1 MMKITKPGKAT
12 CAAALAVLGLFILP
26 EVALAAADTGIMDSV
41 MGKYEQAAGAWGA
54 KMVAYGS
61 WIFWGLALISMVW
74 TYGMMILRKADI
86 GEFFAETIRFFGT
99 LGFFYWILLN
109 GPAISDAIIKSMWMM
124 GSEAVGGASNFTP
137 SGITDIGFDIFF
149 KALDESSSFS
159 PVDSAAAILIS
170 ACVLVVLALVAVNM
184 LLLFVS
190 AWILMYG
197 GVVFLGFGGSRWT
210 SDIAITYYKT
220 VLGIGAQLMAMVLL
234 VGIGKTFIDQ
244 AYAGMSEGINL
255 KELGVLGI
263 TAVVLLYLTNK
274 IPPMLAGI
282 VGGASTGGVGGF
294 GAGAAMGAAV
304 AAAGI
309 AAGVASAG
317 ASMALGGAAN
327 LAGAGSALK
336 AAFQSAQE
344 NMGGS
349 SGGEGGGGSSG
360 GGDTGNI
367 GGSEGGGGSG
377 NGGGGSSGGGSSFGQ
392 AMGTAG
398 RFAADMAG
406 SMASGAKAGLS
417 AKASSMAAAANER
430 VSNTM
435 GGKLASEINGTAGQ
449 ARADQQTMAQAAD
462 INQQQSLQEARDVVA
477 QHTNPAPDEPPQF
490 DGDSVGSGGS
500 KNDEINEFV
509 NGKA

>member
-1 MMKITKPGKAT
+1 MKMTKPGKAT
-12 CAAALAVLGLFILP
+12 CAAALAVLGLFLIP

-41 MGKYEQAAGAWGA
+41 MGKYQQAASAWGA
-54 KMVAYGS
+54 RMVSYGS

-109 GPAISDAIIKSMWMM
+109 GPAISDAVIKSMWMM
-124 GSEAVGGASNFTP
+124 GSAAVGGASSFTP

-159 PVDSAAAILIS
+159 PVDSAAAIIIS
-170 ACVLVVLALVAVNM
+170 GCVLVVLALVAVNM

-220 VLGIGAQLMAMVLL
+220 VLGIGAQLMGMVLL

-344 NMGGS
+344 NMGGGGGGS
-349 SGGEGGGGSSG
+349 GEGGGA
-360 GGDTGNI
+360 GDTGNI

-377 NGGGGSSGGGSSFGQ
+377 SGGGSSFGQ

-406 SMASGAKAGLS
+406 SLASGAKEGLS

-430 VSNTM
+430 VSNTV

-449 ARADQQTMAQAAD
+449 ARADQQTMAQAAA

-477 QHTNPAPDEPPQF
+477 QHSNPAPDVAPQF
-490 DGDSVGSGGS
+490 DGDSVGSGGNN
-500 KNDEINEFV
+500 NDEINAFV

>member
-1 MMKITKPGKAT
+1 MMKMTKPGKAT
-12 CAAALAVLGLFILP
+12 CAAALAVLGLFLIP

-41 MGKYEQAAGAWGA
+41 MGKYQQAASAWGA
-54 KMVAYGS
+54 RMVSYGS

-109 GPAISDAIIKSMWMM
+109 GPAISDAVIKSMWMM
-124 GSEAVGGASNFTP
+124 GSAAVGGASSFTP

-159 PVDSAAAILIS
+159 PVDSAAAIIIS
-170 ACVLVVLALVAVNM
+170 GCVLVVLALVAVNM

-220 VLGIGAQLMAMVLL
+220 VLGIGAQLMGMVLL

-344 NMGGS
+344 NMGG
-349 SGGEGGGGSSG
+349 G
-360 GGDTGNI
+360 
-367 GGSEGGGGSG
+367 GGGGSG
-377 NGGGGSSGGGSSFGQ
+377 EGGGAGDTGSIGGSGGGGGGGGGGSSFGQ

-406 SMASGAKAGLS
+406 SLASGAKEGLS

-430 VSNTM
+430 VSNTV

-449 ARADQQTMAQAAD
+449 ARADQQTMAQAAA
-462 INQQQSLQEARDVVA
+462 INQQQALQEARDIVA
-477 QHTNPAPDEPPQF
+477 QHSNPAPDVAPQF
-490 DGDSVGSGGS
+490 DGDSVGSGDNN
-500 KNDEINEFV
+500 NDEINAFV

>member
-1 MMKITKPGKAT
+1 MMKMTKPGKAT
-12 CAAALAVLGLFILP
+12 CAAALAVLGLFLIP

-41 MGKYEQAAGAWGA
+41 MGKYQQAASAWGA
-54 KMVAYGS
+54 RMVSYGS

-109 GPAISDAIIKSMWMM
+109 GPAISDAVIKSMWMM
-124 GSEAVGGASNFTP
+124 GSAAVGGASSFTP

-159 PVDSAAAILIS
+159 PVDSAAAIIIS
-170 ACVLVVLALVAVNM
+170 GCVLVVLALVAVNM

-220 VLGIGAQLMAMVLL
+220 VLGIGAQLMGMVLL

-344 NMGGS
+344 NMGGGGGGS
-349 SGGEGGGGSSG
+349 GEGGGA
-360 GGDTGNI
+360 GDTGNI
-367 GGSEGGGGSG
+367 GGSEGGGG
-377 NGGGGSSGGGSSFGQ
+377 GGGSSFGQ

-406 SMASGAKAGLS
+406 SLASGAKEGLS

-430 VSNTM
+430 VSNTV

-449 ARADQQTMAQAAD
+449 ARADQQTMAQAAA

-477 QHTNPAPDEPPQF
+477 QHSNPAPDVAPQF
-490 DGDSVGSGGS
+490 DGDSVGSGGNN
-500 KNDEINEFV
+500 NDEINAFV

>member
-1 MMKITKPGKAT
+1 MMKMTKPGKAT
-12 CAAALAVLGLFILP
+12 CAAALAVLGLFLIP

-41 MGKYEQAAGAWGA
+41 MGRYQQAASAWGA
-54 KMVAYGS
+54 RMVSYGS

-109 GPAISDAIIKSMWMM
+109 GPAISDAVIKSMWMM
-124 GSEAVGGASNFTP
+124 GSAAAGGASSFTP

-149 KALDESSSFS
+149 KALDESSTFS
-159 PVDSAAAILIS
+159 PVDSAAAIIIS
-170 ACVLVVLALVAVNM
+170 GCVLVVLALVAVNM

-197 GVVFLGFGGSRWT
+197 GVVLLGFGGSRWT

-220 VLGIGAQLMAMVLL
+220 VLGIGVQLMGMVLL

-344 NMGGS
+344 NMGGGGGGS
-349 SGGEGGGGSSG
+349 GEGGGA
-360 GGDTGNI
+360 GDTGNI

-377 NGGGGSSGGGSSFGQ
+377 SGGGSSFGQ

-406 SMASGAKAGLS
+406 SLASGAKEGLS

-430 VSNTM
+430 VSNTV

-449 ARADQQTMAQAAD
+449 ARADQQTMAQAAA

-477 QHTNPAPDEPPQF
+477 QHSNPAPDVAPQF
-490 DGDSVGSGGS
+490 DGDSVGSGGNN
-500 KNDEINEFV
+500 NDEINAFV

>member
-1 MMKITKPGKAT
+1 MMKMTKPGKAT
-12 CAAALAVLGLFILP
+12 CAAALAVLGLFLIP

-41 MGKYEQAAGAWGA
+41 MGKYQQAASAWGA
-54 KMVAYGS
+54 KMVSYGS

-109 GPAISDAIIKSMWMM
+109 GPAISDAVIKSMWMM
-124 GSEAVGGASNFTP
+124 GSAAVGGASSFTP

-159 PVDSAAAILIS
+159 PVDSAAAIIIS
-170 ACVLVVLALVAVNM
+170 GCVLVVLALVAVNM

-220 VLGIGAQLMAMVLL
+220 VLGIGAQLMGMVLL

-282 VGGASTGGVGGF
+282 VGGASTGGVGSF

-344 NMGGS
+344 NMGGGGGS
-349 SGGEGGGGSSG
+349 GEGGGA
-360 GGDTGNI
+360 GDTGNI
-367 GGSEGGGGSG
+367 GGSEGGGGD
-377 NGGGGSSGGGSSFGQ
+377 GSSGSGGGGGSSFGQ

-406 SMASGAKAGLS
+406 SLATGAKEGLS
-417 AKASSMAAAANER
+417 AKASSMAAAASER
-430 VSNTM
+430 VSNTV

-449 ARADQQTMAQAAD
+449 ARADQQTMAQAAA
-462 INQQQSLQEARDVVA
+462 INQQQSLQEARDLVA
-477 QHTNPAPDEPPQF
+477 QHSNPAPDVAPQF
-490 DGDSVGSGGS
+490 DGDSVGSGGNS
-500 KNDEINEFV
+500 KDEISEFV
-509 NGKA
+509 NSKA

>member
-1 MMKITKPGKAT
+1 MMKMTKPGKAT
-12 CAAALAVLGLFILP
+12 CAAALAVLGLFLIP

-41 MGKYEQAAGAWGA
+41 MGKYQQAASAWGA
-54 KMVAYGS
+54 RMVSYGS

-109 GPAISDAIIKSMWMM
+109 GPAISDAVIKSMWMM
-124 GSEAVGGASNFTP
+124 GSAAVGGASSFTP

-159 PVDSAAAILIS
+159 PVDSAAAIIIS
-170 ACVLVVLALVAVNM
+170 GCVLVVLALVAVNM

-220 VLGIGAQLMAMVLL
+220 VLGIGAQLMGMVLL

-344 NMGGS
+344 NMGGGGGGS
-349 SGGEGGGGSSG
+349 GEGGGA
-360 GGDTGNI
+360 GDTGNI
-367 GGSEGGGGSG
+367 GGSEG
-377 NGGGGSSGGGSSFGQ
+377 GGGSSFGQ

-406 SMASGAKAGLS
+406 SLASGAKEGLS
-417 AKASSMAAAANER
+417 AKASSMAAATNER
-430 VSNTM
+430 VSNTV

-449 ARADQQTMAQAAD
+449 ARADQQTMAQAAA

-477 QHTNPAPDEPPQF
+477 QHSNPAPEVAPQF
-490 DGDSVGSGGS
+490 DGDSVGSGGNN
-500 KNDEINEFV
+500 NDEINAFV

>member
-1 MMKITKPGKAT
+1 MMKMTKPGKAT
-12 CAAALAVLGLFILP
+12 CAAALAVLGLFLIP

-41 MGKYEQAAGAWGA
+41 MGKYQQAASAWGA
-54 KMVAYGS
+54 RMVSYGS

-109 GPAISDAIIKSMWMM
+109 GPAISDAVIKSMWMM
-124 GSEAVGGASNFTP
+124 GSAAVGGASSFTP

-159 PVDSAAAILIS
+159 PVDSAAAIIIS
-170 ACVLVVLALVAVNM
+170 GCVLVVLALVAVNM

-220 VLGIGAQLMAMVLL
+220 VLGIGAQLMGMVLL

-344 NMGGS
+344 NMGGGGGGS
-349 SGGEGGGGSSG
+349 GEGGGA
-360 GGDTGNI
+360 GDTGNI
-367 GGSEGGGGSG
+367 GGSEG
-377 NGGGGSSGGGSSFGQ
+377 GGGGSSGGGSSFGQ

-406 SMASGAKAGLS
+406 SLASGAKEGLS

-430 VSNTM
+430 VSNTV

-449 ARADQQTMAQAAD
+449 ARADQQTMAQAAA

-477 QHTNPAPDEPPQF
+477 QHSNPAPDVAPQF
-490 DGDSVGSGGS
+490 DGDSVGSGGNN
-500 KNDEINEFV
+500 NDEINAFV

>member
-1 MMKITKPGKAT
+1 MMKMTKPGKAI
-12 CAAALAVLGLFILP
+12 CAAALAVLGLFLIP

-41 MGKYEQAAGAWGA
+41 MGKYQQAASAWGA
-54 KMVAYGS
+54 RMVSYGS

-109 GPAISDAIIKSMWMM
+109 GPAISDAVIKSMWMM
-124 GSEAVGGASNFTP
+124 GSAAVGGASSFTP

-159 PVDSAAAILIS
+159 PVDSAAAIIIS
-170 ACVLVVLALVAVNM
+170 GCVLVVLALVAVNM

-210 SDIAITYYKT
+210 SDIAISYYKT
-220 VLGIGAQLMAMVLL
+220 VLGIGAQLMGMVLL

-344 NMGGS
+344 NMGGGGGGS
-349 SGGEGGGGSSG
+349 GEGGGA
-360 GGDTGNI
+360 GDTGNI

-377 NGGGGSSGGGSSFGQ
+377 SGGGGGSSFGQ

-406 SMASGAKAGLS
+406 SLASGAKEGLS

-430 VSNTM
+430 VSNTV

-449 ARADQQTMAQAAD
+449 ARADQQTMAQAAA

-477 QHTNPAPDEPPQF
+477 QHSNPAPDVAPQF
-490 DGDSVGSGGS
+490 DGDSVGSGGNN
-500 KNDEINEFV
+500 NDEINAFV

>member
-1 MMKITKPGKAT
+1 MMKMTKPGKAT
-12 CAAALAVLGLFILP
+12 CAAALAVLGLFLIP

-41 MGKYEQAAGAWGA
+41 MGKYQQAASAWGA
-54 KMVAYGS
+54 RMVSYGS

-109 GPAISDAIIKSMWMM
+109 GPAISDAVIKSMWMM
-124 GSEAVGGASNFTP
+124 GSAAVGGASSFTP

-159 PVDSAAAILIS
+159 PVDSAAAIIIS
-170 ACVLVVLALVAVNM
+170 GCVLVVLALVAVNM

-220 VLGIGAQLMAMVLL
+220 VLGIGAQLMGMVLL

-344 NMGGS
+344 NMGGGGGGS
-349 SGGEGGGGSSG
+349 GEGGGA
-360 GGDTGNI
+360 GDTGNI

-377 NGGGGSSGGGSSFGQ
+377 GGGGSSFGQ

-406 SMASGAKAGLS
+406 SLASGAKEGLS

-430 VSNTM
+430 VSNTV

-449 ARADQQTMAQAAD
+449 ARADQQTMAQAAA

-477 QHTNPAPDEPPQF
+477 QHSNPAPDVAPQF
-490 DGDSVGSGGS
+490 DGDSVGSGGNN
-500 KNDEINEFV
+500 NDEINAFV

>member
-1 MMKITKPGKAT
+1 MMKMTKPGKAT
-12 CAAALAVLGLFILP
+12 CAAALAVLGLFLIP

-41 MGKYEQAAGAWGA
+41 MGKYQQAASAWGA
-54 KMVAYGS
+54 RMVSYGS

-109 GPAISDAIIKSMWMM
+109 GPAISDAVIKSMWMM
-124 GSEAVGGASNFTP
+124 GSAAVGGASSFTP

-159 PVDSAAAILIS
+159 PVDSAAAIIIS
-170 ACVLVVLALVAVNM
+170 GCVLVVLALVAVNM

-210 SDIAITYYKT
+210 SDIAISYYKT
-220 VLGIGAQLMAMVLL
+220 VLGIGAQLMGMVLL

-344 NMGGS
+344 NMGG
-349 SGGEGGGGSSG
+349 GGGGSGVG
-360 GGDTGNI
+360 GGAGDTGNI

-377 NGGGGSSGGGSSFGQ
+377 SGGGSSFGQ

-406 SMASGAKAGLS
+406 SLASGAKEGLS

-430 VSNTM
+430 VSNTV

-449 ARADQQTMAQAAD
+449 ARADQQTMAQAAA
-462 INQQQSLQEARDVVA
+462 INQQQALQEARDVVA
-477 QHTNPAPDEPPQF
+477 QHSNPAPDVVPQF
-490 DGDSVGSGGS
+490 DGDSVGSGGNN
-500 KNDEINEFV
+500 NDEINAFV

>member
-1 MMKITKPGKAT
+1 MMKMTKPGKAT
-12 CAAALAVLGLFILP
+12 CAAALAVLGLFLIP

-41 MGKYEQAAGAWGA
+41 MGKYQQAASAWGA
-54 KMVAYGS
+54 RMVSYGS

-109 GPAISDAIIKSMWMM
+109 GPAISDAVIKSMWMM
-124 GSEAVGGASNFTP
+124 GSAAVGGASSFTP

-159 PVDSAAAILIS
+159 PVDSAAAIIIS
-170 ACVLVVLALVAVNM
+170 GCVLVVLALVAVNM

-220 VLGIGAQLMAMVLL
+220 VLGIGAQLMGMVLL

-344 NMGGS
+344 NMGGGGGGS
-349 SGGEGGGGSSG
+349 GEGGGA
-360 GGDTGNI
+360 GDTGNI
-367 GGSEGGGGSG
+367 GGSEGGGG
-377 NGGGGSSGGGSSFGQ
+377 GGGGGSSFGQ

-406 SMASGAKAGLS
+406 SLASGAKEGLS

-430 VSNTM
+430 VSNTV

-449 ARADQQTMAQAAD
+449 ARADQQTMAQAAA

-477 QHTNPAPDEPPQF
+477 QHSNPAPDVAPQF
-490 DGDSVGSGGS
+490 DGDSVGSGGNN
-500 KNDEINEFV
+500 NDEINAFV

>member
-1 MMKITKPGKAT
+1 MMKMTKPGKAT
-12 CAAALAVLGLFILP
+12 CAAALAVLGLFLIP

-41 MGKYEQAAGAWGA
+41 MGKYQQAASAWGA
-54 KMVAYGS
+54 RMVSYGS

-124 GSEAVGGASNFTP
+124 GSAAVGGASNFTP

-159 PVDSAAAILIS
+159 PVDSAAAIVIS

-220 VLGIGAQLMAMVLL
+220 VLGIGAQLMGMVLL

-294 GAGAAMGAAV
+294 GAGAAVGAAA

-309 AAGVASAG
+309 AAGVASAV

-327 LAGAGSALK
+327 LAGAGSALQ

-344 NMGGS
+344 SM
-349 SGGEGGGGSSG
+349 GSSG
-360 GGDTGNI
+360 GGGGGGVAGDTGNM

-377 NGGGGSSGGGSSFGQ
+377 GGGSGGGSPSFGQ

-406 SMASGAKAGLS
+406 SLVGGAKSGLA
-417 AKASSMAAAANER
+417 AKASSMASAASER

-435 GGKLASEINGTAGQ
+435 GGKLASEINGSAGQ
-449 ARADQQTMAQAAD
+449 ARADQQTIAQAAE
-462 INQQQSLQEARDVVA
+462 IQQQQSLQEARDLVA
-477 QHTNPAPDEPPQF
+477 EHSNPVPAVEPQF
-490 DGDSVGSGGS
+490 DGDSVGSGDS
-500 KNDEINEFV
+500 EKDDINAFV

>member
-1 MMKITKPGKAT
+1 MMKMTKPGKVT
-12 CAAALAVLGLFILP
+12 CAAALAVLGLFLIP

-41 MGKYEQAAGAWGA
+41 MGKYQQAASAWGA
-54 KMVAYGS
+54 RMVSYGS

-109 GPAISDAIIKSMWMM
+109 GPAISDAVIKSMWMM
-124 GSEAVGGASNFTP
+124 GSAAVGGASSFTP

-159 PVDSAAAILIS
+159 PVDSAAAIIIS
-170 ACVLVVLALVAVNM
+170 GCVLVVLALVAVNM

-220 VLGIGAQLMAMVLL
+220 VLGIGAQLMGMVLL

-344 NMGGS
+344 NMGG
-349 SGGEGGGGSSG
+349 GA
-360 GGDTGNI
+360 GDTGNI

-377 NGGGGSSGGGSSFGQ
+377 GGGGSSFGQ

-406 SMASGAKAGLS
+406 SLASGAKEGLS

-430 VSNTM
+430 VSNTV

-449 ARADQQTMAQAAD
+449 ARADQQTMAQAAA

-477 QHTNPAPDEPPQF
+477 QHSNPAPDVAPQF
-490 DGDSVGSGGS
+490 DGDSVGSGGNN
-500 KNDEINEFV
+500 NDEINAFV

>member
-1 MMKITKPGKAT
+1 MMKMTKPGKAT
-12 CAAALAVLGLFILP
+12 CAAALAVLGLFLIP

-41 MGKYEQAAGAWGA
+41 MGRYQQAASAWGA
-54 KMVAYGS
+54 RMVSYGS

-109 GPAISDAIIKSMWMM
+109 GPAISDAVIKSMWMM
-124 GSEAVGGASNFTP
+124 GSAAAGGASSFTP

-159 PVDSAAAILIS
+159 PVDSAAAIIIS
-170 ACVLVVLALVAVNM
+170 GCVLVVLALVAVNM

-220 VLGIGAQLMAMVLL
+220 VLGIGAQLMGMVLL

-344 NMGGS
+344 NMGG
-349 SGGEGGGGSSG
+349 GGGGSGVG
-360 GGDTGNI
+360 GGAGDTGNI

-377 NGGGGSSGGGSSFGQ
+377 SGGGSSFGQ

-406 SMASGAKAGLS
+406 SLASGAKEGLS

-430 VSNTM
+430 VSNTV

-449 ARADQQTMAQAAD
+449 ARADQQNMAQAAA

-477 QHTNPAPDEPPQF
+477 QHSNPAPDVAPQF
-490 DGDSVGSGGS
+490 DGDSVGSGGNN
-500 KNDEINEFV
+500 NDEINAFV

>member
-1 MMKITKPGKAT
+1 MMKMTKPGKAT
-12 CAAALAVLGLFILP
+12 CAAALAVLGLFLIP

-41 MGKYEQAAGAWGA
+41 MGKYQQAASAWGA
-54 KMVAYGS
+54 RMVSYGS

-109 GPAISDAIIKSMWMM
+109 GPAISDAVIKSMWMM
-124 GSEAVGGASNFTP
+124 GSAAVGGASSFTP

-159 PVDSAAAILIS
+159 PVDSAAAIIIS
-170 ACVLVVLALVAVNM
+170 GCVLVVLALVAVNM

-220 VLGIGAQLMAMVLL
+220 VLGIGAQLMGMVLL

-344 NMGGS
+344 NMGGGGGGS
-349 SGGEGGGGSSG
+349 GEGGGA
-360 GGDTGNI
+360 GDTGNI

-377 NGGGGSSGGGSSFGQ
+377 SGGGGGSSFGQ

-406 SMASGAKAGLS
+406 SLASGAKEGLS

-430 VSNTM
+430 VSNTV

-449 ARADQQTMAQAAD
+449 ARADQQTMAQAAA
-462 INQQQSLQEARDVVA
+462 INQQQALQEARDVVA
-477 QHTNPAPDEPPQF
+477 QHSSPAADVAPQF
-490 DGDSVGSGGS
+490 DGDSVGSGS
-500 KNDEINEFV
+500 NNNDEINAFV

>member
-1 MMKITKPGKAT
+1 MMKMTKPGKAT
-12 CAAALAVLGLFILP
+12 CAAALAVLGLFLIP
-26 EVALAAADTGIMDSV
+26 EVAFAAADTGIMDSV
-41 MGKYEQAAGAWGA
+41 MGRYQQAASAWGA
-54 KMVAYGS
+54 RMVSYGS
-61 WIFWGLALISMVW
+61 WVFWGLALISMVW

-109 GPAISDAIIKSMWMM
+109 GPAISDAVIKSMWMM
-124 GSEAVGGASNFTP
+124 GSAAAGGASNFTP

-149 KALDESSSFS
+149 KALDESSTFS
-159 PVDSAAAILIS
+159 PVDSAAAIIIS
-170 ACVLVVLALVAVNM
+170 GCVLVVLALVAVNM

-197 GVVFLGFGGSRWT
+197 GVVLLGFGGSRWT

-220 VLGIGAQLMAMVLL
+220 VLGIGVQLMGMVLL

-309 AAGVASAG
+309 AAGAASAG

-327 LAGAGSALK
+327 VAGAGSALK

-344 NMGGS
+344 NMGGGG
-349 SGGEGGGGSSG
+349 SGVGGGA
-360 GGDTGNI
+360 GDTGNI
-367 GGSEGGGGSG
+367 GGSEGGGG
-377 NGGGGSSGGGSSFGQ
+377 GGGGGGGSSFGQ

-406 SMASGAKAGLS
+406 SLASGAKEGLS

-430 VSNTM
+430 VSNTV

-449 ARADQQTMAQAAD
+449 ARADQQTMAQAAA
-462 INQQQSLQEARDVVA
+462 INQQQALQEARDVVA
-477 QHTNPAPDEPPQF
+477 QHSNPAPDVVPQF
-490 DGDSVGSGGS
+490 DGDSVGSGGNN
-500 KNDEINEFV
+500 NDEINAFV

>member
-1 MMKITKPGKAT
+1 MMKMTKPGKAT
-12 CAAALAVLGLFILP
+12 CAAALAVLGLFLIP

-41 MGKYEQAAGAWGA
+41 MGKYQQAASAWGA
-54 KMVAYGS
+54 RMVSYGS

-109 GPAISDAIIKSMWMM
+109 GPAISDAVIKSMWMM
-124 GSEAVGGASNFTP
+124 GSAAVGGASSFTP

-159 PVDSAAAILIS
+159 PVDSAAAIIIS
-170 ACVLVVLALVAVNM
+170 GCVLVVLALVAVNM

-220 VLGIGAQLMAMVLL
+220 VLGIGAQLMGMVLL

-309 AAGVASAG
+309 AAGAASAG

-344 NMGGS
+344 NMGGGGGGS
-349 SGGEGGGGSSG
+349 GEGGGA
-360 GGDTGNI
+360 GDTGNI
-367 GGSEGGGGSG
+367 GGSEGGGG
-377 NGGGGSSGGGSSFGQ
+377 GGGGGSSFGQ

-406 SMASGAKAGLS
+406 SLASGAKEGLS

-430 VSNTM
+430 VSNTV

-449 ARADQQTMAQAAD
+449 ARADQQTMAQAAA
-462 INQQQSLQEARDVVA
+462 INQQQALQEARDVVA
-477 QHTNPAPDEPPQF
+477 QHSNPAPDVVPQF
-490 DGDSVGSGGS
+490 DGDSVGSGGNN
-500 KNDEINEFV
+500 NDEINAFV

>member
-1 MMKITKPGKAT
+1 MMKMTKPGKAT
-12 CAAALAVLGLFILP
+12 CAAALAVLGLFLIP

-41 MGKYEQAAGAWGA
+41 MGKYQQAASAWGA
-54 KMVAYGS
+54 RMVSYGS

-109 GPAISDAIIKSMWMM
+109 GPAISDAVIKSMWMM
-124 GSEAVGGASNFTP
+124 GSAAAGGASSFTP

-149 KALDESSSFS
+149 KALDESSTFS
-159 PVDSAAAILIS
+159 PVDSAAAIIIS
-170 ACVLVVLALVAVNM
+170 GCVLVVLALVAVNM

-220 VLGIGAQLMAMVLL
+220 VLGIGAQLMGMVLL

-344 NMGGS
+344 NMGGGGGGS
-349 SGGEGGGGSSG
+349 GEGGGA
-360 GGDTGNI
+360 GDTGNI

-377 NGGGGSSGGGSSFGQ
+377 SGGGSSFGQ

-406 SMASGAKAGLS
+406 SLASGAKEGLS

-430 VSNTM
+430 VSNTV

-449 ARADQQTMAQAAD
+449 ARADQQTMAQAAA
-462 INQQQSLQEARDVVA
+462 INQQQALQEARDVVA
-477 QHTNPAPDEPPQF
+477 QHSNPAPDVVPQF
-490 DGDSVGSGGS
+490 DGDSVGSGGNN
-500 KNDEINEFV
+500 NDEINAFV

>member
-1 MMKITKPGKAT
+1 MMKMTKPGKAT
-12 CAAALAVLGLFILP
+12 CAAALAVLGLFLIP

-41 MGKYEQAAGAWGA
+41 MGRYQQAASAWGA
-54 KMVAYGS
+54 RMVSYGS

-109 GPAISDAIIKSMWMM
+109 GPAISDAVIKSMWMM
-124 GSEAVGGASNFTP
+124 GSAAAGGASSFTP

-149 KALDESSSFS
+149 KALDESSTFS
-159 PVDSAAAILIS
+159 PVDSAAAIIIS
-170 ACVLVVLALVAVNM
+170 GCVLVVLALVAVNM

-197 GVVFLGFGGSRWT
+197 GVVLLGFGGSRWT

-220 VLGIGAQLMAMVLL
+220 VLGIGVQLMGMVLL

-309 AAGVASAG
+309 AAGAASAG

-327 LAGAGSALK
+327 VAGAGSALK

-344 NMGGS
+344 NMGG
-349 SGGEGGGGSSG
+349 GGGSSVG
-360 GGDTGNI
+360 GGAGDTGNI
-367 GGSEGGGGSG
+367 GGSEGGGG
-377 NGGGGSSGGGSSFGQ
+377 GGGSGSGGGGGSSFGQ

-406 SMASGAKAGLS
+406 SLASGAKEGLS

-430 VSNTM
+430 VSNTV

-449 ARADQQTMAQAAD
+449 ARADQQTMAQAAA
-462 INQQQSLQEARDVVA
+462 INQQQALQEARDVVA
-477 QHTNPAPDEPPQF
+477 QHSNPAPDVAPQF
-490 DGDSVGSGGS
+490 DGDSVGSGGNN
-500 KNDEINEFV
+500 NDEINAFV

>member
-1 MMKITKPGKAT
+1 MKMTKPGKAT
-12 CAAALAVLGLFILP
+12 CAAALAVLGLFLIP

-41 MGKYEQAAGAWGA
+41 MGKYQQAASAWGA
-54 KMVAYGS
+54 RMVSYGS

-109 GPAISDAIIKSMWMM
+109 GPAISDAVIKSMWMM
-124 GSEAVGGASNFTP
+124 GSAAAGGASSFTP

-149 KALDESSSFS
+149 KALDESSTFS
-159 PVDSAAAILIS
+159 PVDSAAAIIIS
-170 ACVLVVLALVAVNM
+170 GCVLVVLALVAVNM

-197 GVVFLGFGGSRWT
+197 GVVLLGFGGSRWT

-220 VLGIGAQLMAMVLL
+220 VLGIGVQLMGMVLL

-344 NMGGS
+344 NMGGGGGGS
-349 SGGEGGGGSSG
+349 GEGGGA
-360 GGDTGNI
+360 GDTGNI

-377 NGGGGSSGGGSSFGQ
+377 SGGGSSFGQ

-406 SMASGAKAGLS
+406 SLASGAKEGLS

-430 VSNTM
+430 VSNTV

-449 ARADQQTMAQAAD
+449 ARADQQTMAQAAA
-462 INQQQSLQEARDVVA
+462 INQQQALQEARDVVA
-477 QHTNPAPDEPPQF
+477 QHSNPAPDVAPQF
-490 DGDSVGSGGS
+490 DGDSVGSGGNN
-500 KNDEINEFV
+500 NDEINAFV

>member
-1 MMKITKPGKAT
+1 MMKMTKPGKAT
-12 CAAALAVLGLFILP
+12 CAAALAVLGLFLIP

-41 MGKYEQAAGAWGA
+41 MGRYQQAASAWGA
-54 KMVAYGS
+54 RMVSYGS

-109 GPAISDAIIKSMWMM
+109 GPAISDAVIKSMWMM
-124 GSEAVGGASNFTP
+124 GSAAAGGASNFTP

-149 KALDESSSFS
+149 KALDESSTFS
-159 PVDSAAAILIS
+159 PVDSAAAIIIS
-170 ACVLVVLALVAVNM
+170 GCVLVVLALVAVNM

-197 GVVFLGFGGSRWT
+197 GVVLLGFGGSRWT

-220 VLGIGAQLMAMVLL
+220 VLGIGVQLMGMVLL

-309 AAGVASAG
+309 AAGAASAG

-327 LAGAGSALK
+327 VAGAGSALK

-344 NMGGS
+344 NMGG
-349 SGGEGGGGSSG
+349 G
-360 GGDTGNI
+360 
-367 GGSEGGGGSG
+367 
-377 NGGGGSSGGGSSFGQ
+377 GGGSSFGQ

-406 SMASGAKAGLS
+406 SLASGAKEGLS

-430 VSNTM
+430 VSNTV

-449 ARADQQTMAQAAD
+449 ARADQQTMAQAAA
-462 INQQQSLQEARDVVA
+462 INQQQALQEARDVVA
-477 QHTNPAPDEPPQF
+477 QHSNPAPDVVPQF
-490 DGDSVGSGGS
+490 DGDSVGSGGNN
-500 KNDEINEFV
+500 NDEINAFV

>member
-1 MMKITKPGKAT
+1 MMKMTKPGKAT
-12 CAAALAVLGLFILP
+12 CAAALAVLGLFLIP

-41 MGKYEQAAGAWGA
+41 MGKYQQAASAWGA
-54 KMVAYGS
+54 RMVSYGS

-109 GPAISDAIIKSMWMM
+109 GPAISDAVIKSMWMM
-124 GSEAVGGASNFTP
+124 GSAAAGGASNFTP

-149 KALDESSSFS
+149 KALDESSTFS
-159 PVDSAAAILIS
+159 PVDSAAAIIIS
-170 ACVLVVLALVAVNM
+170 GCVLVVLALVAVNM

-220 VLGIGAQLMAMVLL
+220 VLGIGAQLMGMVLL

-344 NMGGS
+344 NMGGGGGGS
-349 SGGEGGGGSSG
+349 GEGGGA
-360 GGDTGNI
+360 GDTGNI
-367 GGSEGGGGSG
+367 GGSEGGGG
-377 NGGGGSSGGGSSFGQ
+377 GGGGGSSFGQ

-406 SMASGAKAGLS
+406 SLASGAKEGLS

-430 VSNTM
+430 VSNTV

-449 ARADQQTMAQAAD
+449 ARADQQTMAQAAA

-477 QHTNPAPDEPPQF
+477 QHSNPAPDVAPQF
-490 DGDSVGSGGS
+490 DGDSVGSGGNN
-500 KNDEINEFV
+500 NDEINAFV

>member
-1 MMKITKPGKAT
+1 MMKMTKPGKAT
-12 CAAALAVLGLFILP
+12 CAAALAVLGLFLIP

-41 MGKYEQAAGAWGA
+41 MGKYQQAASAWGA
-54 KMVAYGS
+54 RMVSYGS
-61 WIFWGLALISMVW
+61 WIFCGLALISMVW

-109 GPAISDAIIKSMWMM
+109 GPAISDAVIKSMWMM
-124 GSEAVGGASNFTP
+124 GSAAVGGASSFTP

-159 PVDSAAAILIS
+159 PVDSAAAIIIS
-170 ACVLVVLALVAVNM
+170 GCVLVVLALVAVNM

-220 VLGIGAQLMAMVLL
+220 VLGIGAQLMGMVLL

-344 NMGGS
+344 NMGGGGGGS
-349 SGGEGGGGSSG
+349 GEGGGA
-360 GGDTGNI
+360 GDTGNI
-367 GGSEGGGGSG
+367 GGSEG
-377 NGGGGSSGGGSSFGQ
+377 GGGSSFGQ

-406 SMASGAKAGLS
+406 SLASGAKEGLS

-430 VSNTM
+430 VSNTV

-449 ARADQQTMAQAAD
+449 ARADQQTMAQAAA

-477 QHTNPAPDEPPQF
+477 QHSNPAPDVAPQF
-490 DGDSVGSGGS
+490 DGDSVGSGGNN
-500 KNDEINEFV
+500 NDEINAFV

>member
-1 MMKITKPGKAT
+1 MMKMTKPGKVT
-12 CAAALAVLGLFILP
+12 CAAALAVLGLFLIP

-41 MGKYEQAAGAWGA
+41 MGKYQQAASAWGA
-54 KMVAYGS
+54 RMVSYGS

-109 GPAISDAIIKSMWMM
+109 GPAISDAVIKSMWMM
-124 GSEAVGGASNFTP
+124 GSAAVGGASSFTP

-159 PVDSAAAILIS
+159 PVDSAAAIIIS
-170 ACVLVVLALVAVNM
+170 GCVLVVLALVAVNM

-220 VLGIGAQLMAMVLL
+220 VLGIGAQLMGMVLL

-344 NMGGS
+344 NMGGGGGGS
-349 SGGEGGGGSSG
+349 GEGGGA
-360 GGDTGNI
+360 GDTGNI

-377 NGGGGSSGGGSSFGQ
+377 GGGGSSFGQ

-406 SMASGAKAGLS
+406 SLASGAKEGLS

-430 VSNTM
+430 VSNTV

-449 ARADQQTMAQAAD
+449 ARADQQTMAQAAA

-477 QHTNPAPDEPPQF
+477 QHSNPAPDVAPQF
-490 DGDSVGSGGS
+490 DGDSVGSGGNN
-500 KNDEINEFV
+500 NDEINAFV

>member
-1 MMKITKPGKAT
+1 MMKMTKPGKAT
-12 CAAALAVLGLFILP
+12 CAAALAVLGLFLIP

-41 MGKYEQAAGAWGA
+41 MGRYQQAASAWGA
-54 KMVAYGS
+54 RMVSYGS

-109 GPAISDAIIKSMWMM
+109 GPAISDAVIKSMWMM
-124 GSEAVGGASNFTP
+124 GSAAVGGASSFTP

-159 PVDSAAAILIS
+159 PVDSAAAIIIS
-170 ACVLVVLALVAVNM
+170 GCVLVVLALVAVNM

-220 VLGIGAQLMAMVLL
+220 VLGIGVQLMGMVLL

-309 AAGVASAG
+309 AAGAASAG

-327 LAGAGSALK
+327 VAGAGSALK

-344 NMGGS
+344 NMGGGGGGS
-349 SGGEGGGGSSG
+349 GEGGGA
-360 GGDTGNI
+360 GDTGNI

-377 NGGGGSSGGGSSFGQ
+377 GGGGSSFGQ

-406 SMASGAKAGLS
+406 SLASGAKEGLS

-430 VSNTM
+430 VSNTV

-449 ARADQQTMAQAAD
+449 ARADQQTMAQAAA
-462 INQQQSLQEARDVVA
+462 INQQQALQEARDVVA
-477 QHTNPAPDEPPQF
+477 QHSNPAPDVVPQF
-490 DGDSVGSGGS
+490 DGDSVGSGGNN
-500 KNDEINEFV
+500 NDEINAFV

>member
-1 MMKITKPGKAT
+1 MMKMTKPGKAT
-12 CAAALAVLGLFILP
+12 CAAALAVLGLFIIP

-41 MGKYEQAAGAWGA
+41 MGRYQQAASAWGA
-54 KMVAYGS
+54 RMVSYGS

-109 GPAISDAIIKSMWMM
+109 GPAISDAVIKSMWMM
-124 GSEAVGGASNFTP
+124 GSAAAGGASSFTP

-149 KALDESSSFS
+149 KALDESSTFS
-159 PVDSAAAILIS
+159 PVDSAAAIIIS
-170 ACVLVVLALVAVNM
+170 GCVLVVLALVAVNM

-197 GVVFLGFGGSRWT
+197 GVVLLGFGGYRWT

-220 VLGIGAQLMAMVLL
+220 VLGIGVQLMGMVLL

-309 AAGVASAG
+309 AAGAASAG
-317 ASMALGGAAN
+317 ASMALGGACEGGTCAR
-327 LAGAGSALK
+327 AGDAHTPSVPNVQKSPRRVPRGAPRAARTAARQAAVHPGTSAGVGERTGEFVRLRRAPRPRASCGGALRAGPCGPPC
-336 AAFQSAQE
+336 AACAAWPPARARRSRPSGRAARWRAPRRPR
-344 NMGGS
+344 GRSGR
-349 SGGEGGGGSSG
+349 SGGRSPPP
-360 GGDTGNI
+360 
-367 GGSEGGGGSG
+367 
-377 NGGGGSSGGGSSFGQ
+377 
-392 AMGTAG
+392 
-398 RFAADMAG
+398 
-406 SMASGAKAGLS
+406 
-417 AKASSMAAAANER
+417 
-430 VSNTM
+430 
-435 GGKLASEINGTAGQ
+435 
-449 ARADQQTMAQAAD
+449 ARAR
-462 INQQQSLQEARDVVA
+462 QS
-477 QHTNPAPDEPPQF
+477 
-490 DGDSVGSGGS
+490 
-500 KNDEINEFV
+500 
-509 NGKA
+509 

>member
-1 MMKITKPGKAT
+1 MKLPKPRKAT
-12 CAAALAVLGLFILP
+12 CAALAVIGLLLVP
-26 EVALAAADTGIMDSV
+26 ELAQAAANTGIMDSV
-41 MGKYEQAAGAWGA
+41 MNKYHQVASTWGS
-54 KMVAYGS
+54 KMVAYGG

-74 TYGMMILRKADI
+74 TYGMMFLRKADI

-109 GPAISDAIIKSMWMM
+109 GPAISNAIIRSMWQM
-124 GSEAVGGASNFTP
+124 GAAAVGGGAKFTP
-137 SGITDIGFDIFF
+137 SGITDIGFNIFF
-149 KALDESSSFS
+149 KAIDESSRFS
-159 PVDSAAAILIS
+159 PVDSAAAIVLS
-170 ACVLVVLALVAVNM
+170 GAVLVVLALVAVNM

-220 VLGIGAQLMAMVLL
+220 VLGIGAQLMGMVLL

-244 AYAGMSEGINL
+244 AYLGMSKGVNL
-255 KELGVLGI
+255 KELGVLAI
-263 TAVVLLYLTNK
+263 TAIVLLYLTNK

-282 VGGASTGGVGGF
+282 VGGASTGGVGSY

-327 LAGAGSALK
+327 MAGAGNALR

-344 NMGGS
+344 NMSSS
-349 SGGEGGGGSSG
+349 SGGD
-360 GGDTGNI
+360 GDTGNAGSPGSD
-367 GGSEGGGGSG
+367 GGSTGNINGSDGGSGGGGGGSG
-377 NGGGGSSGGGSSFGQ
+377 SGSSFGQ

-398 RFAADMAG
+398 RFASDMG
-406 SMASGAKAGLS
+406 SSLISGAASGLS
-417 AKASSMAAAANER
+417 AKASSIAAAANER
-430 VSNTM
+430 ISNTA
-435 GGKLASEINGTAGQ
+435 GGKLAAEIDGSAGQ
-449 ARADQQTMAQAAD
+449 ARADAQTMERAGK
-462 INQQQSLQEARDVVA
+462 INQGKELQEARNMVA
-477 QHTNPAPDEPPQF
+477 NHDNPTPATEPEF
-490 DGDSVGSGGS
+490 KGDSISSGRP
-500 KNDEINEFV
+500 DIDAFI

>member
-1 MMKITKPGKAT
+1 MMKMTKPGKAT
-12 CAAALAVLGLFILP
+12 CAAALAVLGLFLIP

-41 MGKYEQAAGAWGA
+41 MGKYQQAASAWGA
-54 KMVAYGS
+54 RMVSYGS

-109 GPAISDAIIKSMWMM
+109 GPAISDAVIKSMWMM
-124 GSEAVGGASNFTP
+124 GSAAVGGASSFTP

-159 PVDSAAAILIS
+159 PVDSAAAIIIS
-170 ACVLVVLALVAVNM
+170 GCVLVVLALVAVNM

-220 VLGIGAQLMAMVLL
+220 VLGIGAQLMGMVLL

-344 NMGGS
+344 NMGGGGGG
-349 SGGEGGGGSSG
+349 GGEGGGA
-360 GGDTGNI
+360 GDTGNI

-377 NGGGGSSGGGSSFGQ
+377 GGGGSSFGQ

-406 SMASGAKAGLS
+406 SLASGAKEGLS

-430 VSNTM
+430 VSNTV

-449 ARADQQTMAQAAD
+449 ARADQQTMAQAAA

-477 QHTNPAPDEPPQF
+477 QHSNPAPDVAPQF
-490 DGDSVGSGGS
+490 DGDSVGSGGNN
-500 KNDEINEFV
+500 NDEINAFV

>member
-1 MMKITKPGKAT
+1 MMKMTKPGKAT
-12 CAAALAVLGLFILP
+12 CAAALAVLGLFLIP

-41 MGKYEQAAGAWGA
+41 MGKYQQAASAWGA
-54 KMVAYGS
+54 RMVSYGS

-109 GPAISDAIIKSMWMM
+109 GPAISDAVIKSMWMM
-124 GSEAVGGASNFTP
+124 GSAAVGGASSFTP

-159 PVDSAAAILIS
+159 PVDSAAAIIIS
-170 ACVLVVLALVAVNM
+170 GCVLVVLALVAVNM

-220 VLGIGAQLMAMVLL
+220 VLGIGAQLMGMVLL

-344 NMGGS
+344 NMGGGGGGS
-349 SGGEGGGGSSG
+349 GEGGGA
-360 GGDTGNI
+360 GDTGNI
-367 GGSEGGGGSG
+367 GGSEGGGG
-377 NGGGGSSGGGSSFGQ
+377 GGGGGSSFGQ

-406 SMASGAKAGLS
+406 SLASGAKEGLS

-430 VSNTM
+430 VSNTV

-449 ARADQQTMAQAAD
+449 ARADQQTMAQAAA
-462 INQQQSLQEARDVVA
+462 INQQQALQEARDVVA
-477 QHTNPAPDEPPQF
+477 QHSNPAPDVAPQF
-490 DGDSVGSGGS
+490 DGDSVGSGGNN
-500 KNDEINEFV
+500 NDEINAFV

>member
-1 MMKITKPGKAT
+1 MMKMTKPGKAT
-12 CAAALAVLGLFILP
+12 CAAALAVLGLFLIP

-41 MGKYEQAAGAWGA
+41 MGKYQQAASAWGA
-54 KMVAYGS
+54 RMVSYGS

-109 GPAISDAIIKSMWMM
+109 GPAISDAVIKSMWMM
-124 GSEAVGGASNFTP
+124 GSAAAGGASNFTP

-149 KALDESSSFS
+149 KALDESSTFS
-159 PVDSAAAILIS
+159 PVDSAAAIIIS
-170 ACVLVVLALVAVNM
+170 GCVLVVLALVAVNM

-197 GVVFLGFGGSRWT
+197 GVVLLGFGGSRWT

-220 VLGIGAQLMAMVLL
+220 VLGIGAQLMGMVLL

-309 AAGVASAG
+309 AAGAASAG

-327 LAGAGSALK
+327 VAGAGSALK

-344 NMGGS
+344 NMGG
-349 SGGEGGGGSSG
+349 GGGGSGVG
-360 GGDTGNI
+360 GGAGDTGNI
-367 GGSEGGGGSG
+367 GGSEGGGG
-377 NGGGGSSGGGSSFGQ
+377 GGGGGSSFGQ

-406 SMASGAKAGLS
+406 SLASGAKEGLS

-430 VSNTM
+430 VSNTV

-449 ARADQQTMAQAAD
+449 ARADQQTMAQAAA

-477 QHTNPAPDEPPQF
+477 QHSNPAPDVAPQF
-490 DGDSVGSGGS
+490 DGDSVGSGGNN
-500 KNDEINEFV
+500 NDEINAFV

>member
-1 MMKITKPGKAT
+1 MMKMTKPGKAT
-12 CAAALAVLGLFILP
+12 CAAALAVLGLFLIP

-41 MGKYEQAAGAWGA
+41 MGKYQQAASAWGA
-54 KMVAYGS
+54 RMVSYGS

-109 GPAISDAIIKSMWMM
+109 GPAISDAVIKSMWMM
-124 GSEAVGGASNFTP
+124 GSAAVGGASSFTP

-159 PVDSAAAILIS
+159 PVDSAAAIIIS
-170 ACVLVVLALVAVNM
+170 GCVLVVLALVAVNM

-220 VLGIGAQLMAMVLL
+220 VLGIGAQLMGMVLL

-344 NMGGS
+344 NMGGGGGGS
-349 SGGEGGGGSSG
+349 GEGGGA
-360 GGDTGNI
+360 GDTGNI
-367 GGSEGGGGSG
+367 GGSEGGGG
-377 NGGGGSSGGGSSFGQ
+377 GGSGGGSSFGQ

-406 SMASGAKAGLS
+406 SLASGAKEGLS

-430 VSNTM
+430 VSNTV

-449 ARADQQTMAQAAD
+449 ARADQQTMAQAAA

-477 QHTNPAPDEPPQF
+477 QHSNPAPDVAPQF
-490 DGDSVGSGGS
+490 DGDSVGSGGNN
-500 KNDEINEFV
+500 NDEINAFV